1 MSIQKLRKENIVNPD
16 MGQSIDS
23 GMAGSSVQHD
33 SGMIVPAVF
42 QDAQSSACRVTRVD
56 FFRRMPTGGG
66 TAYFKP
72 THAED

>member
-1 MSIQKLRKENIVNPD
+1 MNAD
-16 MGQSIDS
+16 MGRSIDN
-23 GMAGSSVQHD
+23 GMAESSVQHD

-42 QDAQSSACRVTRVD
+42 QDVQSSARRVTRVD